1 MTEQQGSTNNPDD
14 ALWERLSELVPQ
26 IEALV
31 ADSDCDFGI
40 KNHCIT
46 RDGKWL
52 YTVDALYE
60 EVTIEQVADD
70 IGLSKLVEELEGF
83 LEDEP

>member
-1 MTEQQGSTNNPDD
+1 MRRISDIQPTHD
-14 ALWERLSELVPQ
+14 ALWEHLMDLVPQ

-31 ADSDCDFGI
+31 ADSICDFAI

-46 RDGKWL
+46 RDGRWL
-52 YTVDALYE
+52 YTVSALYE
-60 EVTIEQVADD
+60 GVTVEQVVDD
-70 IGLSKLVEELEGF
+70 GGLCELVERLEGF